1 MLKKIVLTI
10 CSVIIALATLSQTQ
24 LLNTQIKSK
33 GVARDRCGT
42 MLKVEQLLQ
51 SDPQARARA
60 EQLSKI
66 IPSATA
72 TDNYRTNAIIYIP
85 VVVHIVLNNPY
96 FISDADVQFQ
106 IDKLNLD
113 FSGLNPDSTNIPPAF
128 QAVRG
133 HSQIRFALARR
144 TPAGM
149 LTNGIDRV
157 NSSIGF
163 DINQQVDPIK
173 RSSLGGAD
181 VWDPNSYLNFW
192 VGLDASQSGILGY
205 AQFPTSGNVAN
216 DGIVI
221 NAIAWGNNPCYT
233 APGYNLGRTAVHET
247 GHYLGLLHIWG
258 DDGGS
263 CAGDDFRSLVSLG
276 SSCMLPLGLFN
287 PDGQGNTPA
296 DISDTP
302 NQDSATTNCPTG
314 IVANLC
320 APTPPGRMYQNYM
333 DYTQDACYSMFT
345 KKQVERMEWVID
357 SCRSGLKILSAGIA
371 PSDAITLDAS
381 PFQSVN
387 PGGFEI
393 VGCTSFTYPSTIICP
408 GNFIPKVRIRN
419 NGLDTLKTLMV
430 GMIINNGAPT
440 VINISPNLPFGYT
453 TVVSF
458 GALPVSNGTN
468 IIKFYTTKPNGVNPD
483 HVPSND
489 TLTTTLTVAA
499 PLAIPV
505 FEGFEGNTFPPTG
518 WTIRNPNNDFTW
530 VRVNPGHNSNFSAA
544 IDNYNNNAPGRIDE
558 LRTPR
563 ITFNQSDTVIIVAFD
578 VAHKYYPDVSNYDTL
593 SVLVSKDCGA
603 TFTTVYKKWG
613 PELATAD
620 TSTSAYITPSNIEW
634 RRDKIIL
641 KGSILSAGNIVVAFR
656 NTNRFGNNIFLDNIS
671 IAKPD
676 PGDLQLL
683 SIDVPAAIICSP
695 SVTPAVTVKNSGA
708 DSIASFTVAYSID
721 NGSTAVTF
729 FTGLKLP
736 PTQQLSVTLNPAF
749 TVTPGIH
756 TIKVFISNV
765 VTTNGSTDQTQAN
778 DTLTKVFTL
787 VGRVTAPVTEG
798 FESPA
803 FPPVNWAV
811 DNPDGSITWER
822 TTSASKSGIASMVI
836 RNFDYPSANTIDK
849 FVSPVIT
856 GITNFDSLFVS
867 FDLAYAL
874 GANGATGNID
884 TLELQI
890 SRDCGQTT
898 RTVWKRWGDSLK
910 SSSRSGR
917 FIPTAAEWRNIKV
930 YLSPFVSSPSFQ
942 LYFVAKSNKQNN
954 LYIDNIN
961 IYGIRL
967 PQRLKEQGYLIY
979 PSPFLNSFVIQHN
992 FPPVN
997 LQKIIL
1003 YNSSGQAV
1011 WGKPVDGQATS
1022 ITTVDVANLSP
1033 GVYVLHL
1040 IYRDK
1045 TIVERIL
1052 KN

>member
-1 MLKKIVLTI
+1 MKKIVLTF
-10 CSVIIALATLSQTQ
+10 CSVMIALVTLSQTN

-33 GVARDRCGT
+33 GIDRDRCGT

-66 IPSATA
+66 IPST
-72 TDNYRTNAIIYIP
+72 TSIDNYRTNAIITIP
-85 VVVHIVLNNPY
+85 VVVHVVLNNPY
-96 FISDADVQFQ
+96 FISDADIQSQ

-113 FSGLNPDSTNIPPAF
+113 FSGLNPDSTNIPAAF

-133 HSQIRFALARR
+133 HSQIRFTLARR
-144 TPAGM
+144 TPSGM
-149 LTNGIDRV
+149 LTNGIDRI
-157 NSSIGF
+157 SSNTGF
-163 DINQQVDPIK
+163 DINQPVDPIK

-181 VWDPNSYLNFW
+181 VWDPNLYLNFW
-192 VGLDASQSGILGY
+192 VGLDANRSGILGY
-205 AQFPTSGNVAN
+205 AQFPTSGNMAN
-216 DGIVI
+216 DGIVV

-263 CAGDDFRSLVSLG
+263 CVGDDFKSLVSFG
-276 SSCMLPLGLFN
+276 SSCMLPPGLFN
-287 PDGQGNTPA
+287 PDGQGNTA
-296 DISDTP
+296 SDIGDTP

-314 IVANLC
+314 FVANLC

-333 DYTQDACYSMFT
+333 DYTQDPCYSMFT
-345 KKQVERMEWVID
+345 KKQVERMEWIID
-357 SCRSGLKILSAGIA
+357 NCRSGLKTSSGAIA
-371 PSDAITLDAS
+371 PPGAITLDAS
-381 PFQSVN
+381 PFQPVN
-387 PGGFEI
+387 PDGFEI
-393 VGCTSFTYPSTIICP
+393 VGCTAFTYPSTLLCP
-408 GNFIPKVRIRN
+408 GNFTPKVRIRN
-419 NGLDTLKTLMV
+419 NGLDTLKTVTV

-458 GALPVSNGTN
+458 SAVFVNTGINT
-468 IIKFYTTKPNGVNPD
+468 IKFYTANPNGVNPD
-483 HVPSND
+483 QVPSND

-505 FEGFEGNTFPPTG
+505 IEGFEGNTFPPTG
-518 WTIRNPNNDFTW
+518 WTIYNPNNDFTW
-530 VRVNPGHNSNFSAA
+530 VKVNPGHNSNFSVA

-563 ITFNQSDTVIIVAFD
+563 VTFSPSDTVIIVSFD
-578 VAHKYYPDVSNYDTL
+578 VAHKYYPDETNYDTL

-603 TFTTVYKKWG
+603 TFTTMYKKWG

-620 TSTSAYITPSNIEW
+620 TSTFAYITPLNTDW

-695 SVTPAVTVKNSGA
+695 SVTPAVTVKNIGA
-708 DSIASFTVAYSID
+708 DSIASFTVSYSID
-721 NGSTAVTF
+721 NGSAAVTSF
-729 FTGLKLP
+729 SGLKLP
-736 PTQQLSVTLNPAF
+736 PAQQLSVTLNPAF
-749 TVTPGIH
+749 TVMPRQH

-798 FESPA
+798 FESPV
-803 FPPVNWAV
+803 FPPVYWAV

-822 TTSASKSGIASMVI
+822 TT
-836 RNFDYPSANTIDK
+836 
-849 FVSPVIT
+849 
-856 GITNFDSLFVS
+856 
-867 FDLAYAL
+867 
-874 GANGATGNID
+874 
-884 TLELQI
+884 
-890 SRDCGQTT
+890 
-898 RTVWKRWGDSLK
+898 
-910 SSSRSGR
+910 
-917 FIPTAAEWRNIKV
+917 TA
-930 YLSPFVSSPSFQ
+930 
-942 LYFVAKSNKQNN
+942 
-954 LYIDNIN
+954 
-961 IYGIRL
+961 
-967 PQRLKEQGYLIY
+967 
-979 PSPFLNSFVIQHN
+979 
-992 FPPVN
+992 
-997 LQKIIL
+997 
-1003 YNSSGQAV
+1003 
-1011 WGKPVDGQATS
+1011 
-1022 ITTVDVANLSP
+1022 
-1033 GVYVLHL
+1033 
-1040 IYRDK
+1040 
-1045 TIVERIL
+1045 
-1052 KN
+1052 